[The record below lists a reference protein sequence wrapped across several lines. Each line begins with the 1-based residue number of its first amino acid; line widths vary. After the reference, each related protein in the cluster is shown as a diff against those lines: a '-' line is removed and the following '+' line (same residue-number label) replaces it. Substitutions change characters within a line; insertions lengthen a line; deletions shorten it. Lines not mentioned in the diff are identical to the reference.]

1 MITIPSIVLFGII
14 SIFILLMCVMISQV
28 SLYIRNK
35 KIFKQLLPIIA
46 SETNIILLEKKIID
60 MLVTQIGVSRGSFVL
75 VSDFNARTIDSLDS
89 KVTIADK
96 FSPLEKMLHHVKNV
110 KVYEKLTDPVDK
122 QTFATLGISVI
133 IPLIVEEEYIGLMV
147 LGPKTN
153 KKKYT
158 TRDIKFFESLTP
170 SVGVALKN
178 AEAYRKIQEFS
189 RTFETKL
196 IDRTHELEEAQAVQL
211 KLKDEFVFIATHDLA
226 TPVTAISWVT
236 QMISARSENISD
248 QLKKDLM
255 IITDASDRLK
265 VLVNDLLQVARS
277 ESGTV
282 KIDLVDVDAR
292 KIIETAVQE
301 VGPLAADKKINIAIN
316 LAPNNTIK
324 ADPNKLSEVFENIL
338 SNGVKYNKEGGSLSI
353 SSHPQDDGVVFEF
366 KDTGLGIPE
375 AEIAK
380 VFTKFFRSEKPEARA
395 HPGTGLGLFVVR
407 MLTEKMGG
415 KISFESIEDKG
426 TTFSIFFKR

>member
-1 MITIPSIVLFGII
+1 
-14 SIFILLMCVMISQV
+14 
-28 SLYIRNK
+28 
-35 KIFKQLLPIIA
+35 
-46 SETNIILLEKKIID
+46 
-60 MLVTQIGVSRGSFVL
+60 
-75 VSDFNARTIDSLDS
+75 
-89 KVTIADK
+89 
-96 FSPLEKMLHHVKNV
+96 
-110 KVYEKLTDPVDK
+110 
-122 QTFATLGISVI
+122 
-133 IPLIVEEEYIGLMV
+133 
-147 LGPKTN
+147 
-153 KKKYT
+153 
-158 TRDIKFFESLTP
+158 
-170 SVGVALKN
+170 
-178 AEAYRKIQEFS
+178 
-189 RTFETKL
+189 L

-255 IITDASDRLK
+255 IISDASDRLK

-380 VFTKFFRSEKPEARA
+380 VFTKFFRSEKPEVRA

>member
-28 SLYIRNK
+28 RLYIRNK

-96 FSPLEKMLHHVKNV
+96 FAPLEKMLYHVKNV

-255 IITDASDRLK
+255 IISDASDRLK

-380 VFTKFFRSEKPEARA
+380 VFTKFFRSEKPEVRA